1 MAFFIE
7 NLSNDRKKM
16 TGYKLINN
24 GNDHR
29 YEFQIDGFVPKIKY
43 LLSKNGEFKKDR
55 ILSYR
60 DGILSWKID
69 TA

>member
-1 MAFFIE
+1 
-7 NLSNDRKKM
+7 M

-60 DGILSWKID
+60 DGILAWKID
-69 TA
+69 KA

>member
-1 MAFFIE
+1 
-7 NLSNDRKKM
+7 M

-43 LLSKNGEFKKDR
+43 LLSKNGEFKKTGYYL
-55 ILSYR
+55 IGTVSCL
-60 DGILSWKID
+60 GK
-69 TA
+69 